1 MLQLSVTESG
11 HSATL
16 SAAILL
22 YGDNR
27 TTYATVHEVKPIK
40 DRPEIMPGRLVT
52 EADLVALAKDL
63 SSGAEAIATHWID
76 PGVLAKGQDRLIW
89 WTPPGKRPMF
99 FQASGRN
106 NDTFTGSAVC
116 PVPGLVWMAMPG
128 HGLYVYAIKGA
139 LRPDQQTQLYQ
150 APFFNVW
157 GRGRVCIGS
166 AFLPTEE
173 KKWSSEAW
181 EQTFFGSRFTHPNF
195 SEKNRLIQGASPTK
209 FWKGMVG
216 KPAEAFPEQK
226 LVQMPLMVAD
236 LLDRMLL
243 DTLAK
248 LPKPK
253 GEF

>member
-1 MLQLSVTESG
+1 MSLTGNATAHANAQDIANLTVTFANGDFTGGNAGSVTNATKNDLVVDFADPAPVKSLAY
-11 HSATL
+11 SASSFVEAVANDGSITTTSTITL
-16 SAAILL
+16 S
-22 YGDNR
+22 
-27 TTYATVHEVKPIK
+27 
-40 DRPEIMPGRLVT
+40 
-52 EADLVALAKDL
+52 
-63 SSGAEAIATHWID
+63 
-76 PGVLAKGQDRLIW
+76 
-89 WTPPGKRPMF
+89 
-99 FQASGRN
+99 